1 MDQKIKDF
9 FRRQWY
15 PYLYGLAFLLFK
27 TVRYMPSFAWPV
39 AFNLYVLYI
48 AITWL
53 LLEAFK
59 KAATVAYAGIFVI
72 MCWASLLHVIGI
84 AQLLG
89 FEYAY
94 IPANFY

>member
-53 LLEAFK
+53 LLEAFT
-59 KAATVAYAGIFVI
+59 KAATVA
-72 MCWASLLHVIGI
+72 
-84 AQLLG
+84 
-89 FEYAY
+89 
-94 IPANFY
+94 